1 MWPFW
6 FVAVLDASFIPVAGQ
21 RPTSAANPPAPLL
34 LSIDRT
40 DRLTDGRTDTRS
52 FYDAY
57 RIRRRPRNN
66 HHEVLFQRTLSAPV
80 RLSAFFLLFPGSPG
94 RAAGFTRT
102 RIEAAAAA
110 AAETLLIIAR
120 SRETLNAARLIS
132 ASTRSKAGRI
142 NSFRAVC
149 LRQPPQRI
157 SRQSGVKFAAFH
169 RPRTGGGDNY

>member
-1 MWPFW
+1 MKSTSGMVSVLDLIIPSLLRKRYLFTCSPMTIIMWPFW

-66 HHEVLFQRTLSAPV
+66 HHEVLFQRTLSVPV
-80 RLSAFFLLFPGSPG
+80 RLSAFFAFPGFAGSGGWLHADSDRG
-94 RAAGFTRT
+94 RRRRNVINYSA
-102 RIEAAAAA
+102 IERD
-110 AAETLLIIAR
+110 AER
-120 SRETLNAARLIS
+120 GS
-132 ASTRSKAGRI
+132 ADLRV
-142 NSFRAVC
+142 NS
-149 LRQPPQRI
+149 I
-157 SRQSGVKFAAFH
+157 
-169 RPRTGGGDNY
+169 